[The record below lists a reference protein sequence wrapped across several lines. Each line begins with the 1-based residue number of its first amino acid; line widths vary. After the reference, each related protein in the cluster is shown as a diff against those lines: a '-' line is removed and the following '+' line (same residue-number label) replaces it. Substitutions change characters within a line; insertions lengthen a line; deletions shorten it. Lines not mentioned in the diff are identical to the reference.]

1 MTAQSQLDHKSSK
14 RVLIIG
20 GGIAGLSCA
29 DHLSKMGFSVTVVE
43 KKPFIGGQ
51 ALNFFCKA
59 TDTCEK
65 CNYCLVEERLT
76 EVVRQPRIEILTRSR
91 LQQAEP
97 LSAGG
102 FMVTIDQEAA
112 FIDPERCNN
121 CGRCYE
127 VCPAVDDGAI
137 VKGLPSSVTHP
148 LYTIQ
153 RADCLY
159 FKDPHAR
166 LCQENCPEQAIDL
179 DRPPMTHRFPVQS
192 LVVATGFTPFDPR
205 DKPRWGYGVLPN
217 VITALELERMIRLDG
232 DIRRPSDG
240 RRPERLAFIQ
250 CVGSRDLTLDHPF
263 CSRVCC
269 GYTLRMGKAMKHRWP
284 EMHPYVFYM
293 DLQNYGKDFIS
304 AYEEA
309 KDSLTLIRGIPG
321 SINPAEDDRIAL
333 GYQPEGGG
341 PPLEEVF
348 DLVVLSVGLMPSAEN
363 EQWAQRFQLPRT
375 GDGFLKDHPEEGI
388 FTVGTVTGPMD
399 IAQSAADGGRAAR
412 MVADYLGVRGSL

>member
-1 MTAQSQLDHKSSK
+1 MTTRSQADHGNPPA
-14 RVLIIG
+14 VLIIG

-29 DHLSKMGFSVTVVE
+29 DHLSKMGLSVTVLE
-43 KKPFIGGQ
+43 KNPAIGGQ

-76 EVVRQPRIEILTRSR
+76 EVVRQPRIEILTRAR

-97 LSAGG
+97 LSDGG
-102 FMVTIDQEAA
+102 FMVTVDQEAA

-137 VKGLPSSVTHP
+137 LRGLPSSVTHP

-153 RADCLY
+153 RDHCLY

-166 LCQENCPEQAIDL
+166 LCQDNCPEQAIDL
-179 DRPPMTHRFPVQS
+179 DRAPRIRRFSVQA
-192 LVVATGFTPFDPR
+192 LVLATGYTPFDPR
-205 DKPRWGYGVLPN
+205 DKPRLGYGVLPN
-217 VITALELERMIRLDG
+217 VITALELERMIRLEG
-232 DIRRPSDG
+232 DVRRPSDG
-240 RRPERLAFIQ
+240 SRPERLAFIQ
-250 CVGSRDLTLDHPF
+250 CVGSRDLTLDHLF

-269 GYTLRMGKAMKHRWP
+269 GYALRMGKAMKHRWP
-284 EMHPYVFYM
+284 EMDPYVFYM
-293 DLQNYGKDFIS
+293 DLQNFGKDFIP
-304 AYEEA
+304 AYEQA

-321 SINPAEDDRIAL
+321 TVGPAEGDRIAL
-333 GYQPEGGG
+333 GYQSDGGG
-341 PPLEEVF
+341 PPQEEVF
-348 DLVVLSVGLMPSAEN
+348 DLVVLSVGLMPAAEN
-363 EQWAQRFQLPRT
+363 EQWAQKFQLPRT
-375 GDGFLKDHPEEGI
+375 EDGFLKDLPEGGV

-412 MVADYLGVRGSL
+412 MVADYLGVRL